1 MYSLDVN
8 FLKDRDDYLQTD
20 QKPEGGRKKPVQ
32 IGSMTP
38 LIVGVVVGLI
48 ALCGVGGAWF
58 WLQGEN
64 TKLAEEKAELDQKLA
79 AAQALKGEVNKINED
94 IKKVKEE
101 TNALATVFNQIK
113 PWSAMLQ
120 DIRERTPAGIQ
131 IQSVQQNQVVSTTST
146 PPPTPAASPNP
157 NAPAPFTPPPT
168 ISLEI
173 SGTARSFDE
182 VNYFVLSMQ
191 KSSFLESGSTEL
203 VSAQVIDN
211 PTKLELP
218 KEEGNKGAGKVIYEL
233 PKLVSYKI
241 KTNLNNVPA
250 SEILRDLDRK
260 GAVGLVT
267 RIRNIQQ
274 IEQNKITKPNTQINR
289 QTPTQINT
297 QTPTQTKSQT
307 PTGVSTP

>member
-20 QKPEGGRKKPVQ
+20 QKQEVGRKKPVQ

-38 LIVGVVVGLI
+38 LIVGGVVGLI

-64 TKLAEEKAELDQKLA
+64 TKLADQKEELDRKLA
-79 AAQALKGEVNKINED
+79 EANALKSQVGKINEE
-94 IKKVKEE
+94 INKVKEE
-101 TNALATVFNQIK
+101 STALATVFNQIK

-131 IQSVQQNQVVSTTST
+131 IQSVQQNQTATTAST
-146 PPPTPAASPNP
+146 PAPTPAASPNP
-157 NAPAPFTPPPT
+157 NAPTPAAPLPT

-203 VSAQVIDN
+203 VAAQLIEN

-218 KEEGNKGAGKVIYEL
+218 KEEGNKAAGKVIYEL

-267 RIRNIQQ
+267 RIRTLQQ
-274 IEQNKITKPNTQINR
+274 IDPDTTTKPNI
-289 QTPTQINT
+289 
-297 QTPTQTKSQT
+297 KK
-307 PTGVSTP
+307 